1 VTACGPEDP
10 RPALLPLFAVEAC
23 RRLDVIDAGLTAERR
38 DYRSLIREAHT
49 VRGSAA
55 VLGLEQVAEEAERL
69 EDAFARAR
77 SDPGDLDADEAQ
89 LAVRRIRT
97 LLAAVRAPAEEP
109 GEDDAP
115 AATPPARLVLCVEDS
130 AVNARLVER
139 ILEAQGD
146 AVVAAGSGQD
156 ACRLA
161 VERRPDVVLLDLHL
175 PDMSGEEVVRRLA
188 ARSETRDVPIV
199 VMTGGADQGRFEAL
213 LALGVRGVLE
223 KPYAPPEL
231 VAALDA
237 ALAPS

>member
-1 VTACGPEDP
+1 VTARGPEDP
-10 RPALLPLFAVEAC
+10 RPALLPLFAVEAA

-38 DYRSLIREAHT
+38 DYRSLVREAHT

-55 VLGLEQVAEEAERL
+55 VLGLEQVAEAAERL
-69 EDAFARAR
+69 EDAFTRAR
-77 SDPGDLDADEAQ
+77 SDPGELDADEAQ

-109 GEDDAP
+109 GEDAP

-130 AVNARLVER
+130 VVNARLVER
-139 ILEAQGD
+139 ILEAHGD

-161 VERRPDVVLLDLHL
+161 VERRPDIVLLDLHL

-199 VMTGGADQGRFEAL
+199 VMTGGADERRFEAL

-223 KPYAPPEL
+223 KPYASREL
-231 VAALDA
+231 VAAVDA
-237 ALAPS
+237 ALAAS

>member
-1 VTACGPEDP
+1 MTARGPEDP
-10 RPALLPLFAVEAC
+10 RPALLPLFAAEAR

-38 DYRSLIREAHT
+38 DFRSLVREAHT

-77 SDPGDLDADEAQ
+77 SDPGELDAHEAQ

-97 LLAAVRAPAEEP
+97 LLAAVRAPTEEP
-109 GEDDAP
+109 GEAA

-130 AVNARLVER
+130 TVNARLVER

-161 VERRPDVVLLDLHL
+161 VERRPDIVLLDLHL

-199 VMTGGADQGRFEAL
+199 VMTGGADERRFEAL

-223 KPYAPPEL
+223 KPYASREL
-231 VAALDA
+231 VAAVDA
-237 ALAPS
+237 ALAAS

>member
-1 VTACGPEDP
+1 VTARGPEDP
-10 RPALLPLFAVEAC
+10 RPALLPLFAAEAR

-38 DYRSLIREAHT
+38 DYRSLVREAHT

-55 VLGLEQVAEEAERL
+55 VLGLEQVAQEAERL

-77 SDPGDLDADEAQ
+77 SDPGKLDADEAQ

-109 GEDDAP
+109 VEDAP

-130 AVNARLVER
+130 TVNARLVER

-161 VERRPDVVLLDLHL
+161 VERRPDIVLLDLHL

-199 VMTGGADQGRFEAL
+199 VMTGGADERRFEAL

-223 KPYAPPEL
+223 KPYASRDL
-231 VAALDA
+231 VAAVDA
-237 ALAPS
+237 ALAAS

>member
-1 VTACGPEDP
+1 MTVPGPEDP
-10 RPALLPLFAVEAC
+10 RPALLPFFAVEAG
-23 RRLDVIDAGLTAERR
+23 RRLDVIEAGLTAEHG
-38 DYRSLIREAHT
+38 DYRTLVREAHT

-77 SDPGDLDADEAQ
+77 SDPGELDADEAQ

-97 LLAAVRAPAEEP
+97 LLAAVGAPAKEP
-109 GEDDAP
+109 GEDAP
-115 AATPPARLVLCVEDS
+115 AAAPPARLVLCVEDS

-161 VERRPDVVLLDLHL
+161 VERRPDIVLLDLHL
-175 PDMSGEEVVRRLA
+175 PDMSGEEVIRRLA

-199 VMTGGADQGRFEAL
+199 VMTGGADERRFEAL

-223 KPYAPPEL
+223 KPYASREL
-231 VAALDA
+231 VAAVDA
-237 ALAPS
+237 ALEPS

>member
-1 VTACGPEDP
+1 VTAPGPEDP
-10 RPALLPLFAVEAC
+10 RPALLPFFAVEAG
-23 RRLDVIDAGLTAERR
+23 RRLDVIDAGLMTEHR
-38 DYRSLIREAHT
+38 DYRTLAREAHT

-77 SDPGDLDADEAQ
+77 SDPGELDADEAQ

-97 LLAAVRAPAEEP
+97 LLAAVGAPAKEP
-109 GEDDAP
+109 GEDAP
-115 AATPPARLVLCVEDS
+115 AAAPPARLVLCVEDS

-161 VERRPDVVLLDLHL
+161 VERRPDIVLLDLHL
-175 PDMSGEEVVRRLA
+175 PDMSGEEVIRRLA
-188 ARSETRDVPIV
+188 ARPETRDVPIV
-199 VMTGGADQGRFEAL
+199 VMTGGADERRFEAL

-223 KPYAPPEL
+223 KPYASREL
-231 VAALDA
+231 VAAVDA
-237 ALAPS
+237 ALEPS

>member
-1 VTACGPEDP
+1 MTARRPKDP
-10 RPALLPLFAVEAC
+10 RPALLPLFAVEAG
-23 RRLDVIDAGLTAERR
+23 RRLDVIDAGLTAQRR
-38 DYRSLIREAHT
+38 DYRSLVREAHT

-55 VLGLEQVAEEAERL
+55 VLGLDQVAEEAERL

-77 SDPGDLDADEAQ
+77 SDPGELDADEAQ
-89 LAVRRIRT
+89 LAVGRIRT
-97 LLAAVRAPAEEP
+97 LLAAVRGPAEEP
-109 GEDDAP
+109 GEDAP
-115 AATPPARLVLCVEDS
+115 AAAPPARLVLCVEDS
-130 AVNARLVER
+130 TVNARLVER

-146 AVVAAGSGQD
+146 AVVVAGSGQD

-161 VERRPDVVLLDLHL
+161 AERRPDVVLLDLHL

-188 ARSETRDVPIV
+188 ERSETRDVPIV
-199 VMTGGADQGRFEAL
+199 VMTGGADERRFEAL